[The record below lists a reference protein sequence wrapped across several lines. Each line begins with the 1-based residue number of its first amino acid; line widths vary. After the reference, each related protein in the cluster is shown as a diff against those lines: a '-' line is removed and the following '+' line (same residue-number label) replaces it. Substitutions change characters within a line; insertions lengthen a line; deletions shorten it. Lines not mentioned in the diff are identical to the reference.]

1 MLINIYFTM
10 ITKKKQKKNT
20 KKYIYIKK
28 SDKKTDS
35 RITHNE

>member
-1 MLINIYFTM
+1 MMLINIYFTM
-10 ITKKKQKKNT
+10 ITKKTKKNT
-20 KKYIYIKK
+20 KKYIYFKK